1 MGLEIGLL
9 TQEGSWQRG
18 AARSNQ
24 GRKARPTVTASQGP
38 EDELTAQRKSNLC
51 PAGGNPCVGMLDSSE
66 HDVRIT
72 ACCDNLFSLCLYV
85 CVWRYRHTCAY
96 MYIYTHSVWC
106 FSSLY
111 LNYIKTMF

>member
-72 ACCDNLFSLCLYV
+72 ACCSV
-85 CVWRYRHTCAY
+85 CVCMCVYGDTGTRVRIC
-96 MYIYTHSVWC
+96 IYTHTVCGASVVC
-106 FSSLY
+106 
-111 LNYIKTMF
+111 T